1 MKQLVNING
10 EFMKKMS
17 LNLMGMRFFGHYGYY
32 PEEQLLLTEL
42 ILDVTVDFQ
51 IPDQVGIQLED
62 TLNYESVYQLIRQE
76 MNQPEALLESIALRL
91 IKAIKLS
98 DNRISYCSI
107 NLSKKVQ
114 LGGPLSQVRIQLS
127 E

>member
-1 MKQLVNING
+1 
-10 EFMKKMS
+10 MKKMS